1 MERYTEYIDKML
13 KPTIKNGFV
22 NQYKTLTN
30 AIINSMMLQGD
41 YFIIECSAMI
51 GITRINIKMISESA
65 FRRFE
70 DLIFHYWDYFHF
82 AKEHTTQGF
91 SIHKDYKEGKI
102 VVRITSADQYSKIEY
117 RIEANIAFSQKLIS
131 VKGN

>member
-1 MERYTEYIDKML
+1 MERYTDYIDKML
-13 KPTIKNGFV
+13 EPTIKGGFV
-22 NQYKTLTN
+22 NQYKALTN

-41 YFIIECSAMI
+41 YFILECSAMI
-51 GITRINIKMISESA
+51 GITRINIKMMTESA

-82 AKEHTTQGF
+82 AKEHATQGI

-102 VVRITSADQYSKIEY
+102 VVRITVAEEYSKIEY
-117 RIEANIAFSQKLIS
+117 RIEANIEFSQKLIS

>member
-1 MERYTEYIDKML
+1 MEKYTDYIDAMI
-13 KPTIKNGFV
+13 KPTVKGGFV
-22 NQYKTLTN
+22 SQYKTLTN

-41 YFIIECSAMI
+41 YFILECSAMI
-51 GITRINIKMISESA
+51 GITRINIKMMSESA

-82 AKEHTTQGF
+82 AKEHTTQGI

-102 VVRITSADQYSKIEY
+102 VVRITVAEEYSKIEY
-117 RIEANIAFSQKLIS
+117 RIEANIEFSQKLIS

>member
-1 MERYTEYIDKML
+1 MERYTKYIDLLL
-13 KPTIKNGFV
+13 KPTTGCSFD
-22 NQYKTLTN
+22 NQYKVLIN
-30 AIINSMMLQGD
+30 AIISSMILEGD
-41 YFIIECSAMI
+41 DFLLESSALI
-51 GITRINIKMISESA
+51 GITTINIKMMSESA

-82 AKEHTTQGF
+82 AKEHDTQGI

-102 VVRITSADQYSKIEY
+102 VVRITVAEEYSKIEY
-117 RIEANIAFSQKLIS
+117 RIEANIEFSQKLIS